1 MAKEMLFSVV
11 CPTCEAKIGVHD
23 KRLLGQLVQCPKCGS
38 IVLLRPPKEDAK
50 SQNSSESENTS
61 IEKKENAPPQHSG
74 TNTQPLTKKEDKN
87 SAPPLPGRAP
97 TPAPPPSV
105 PVPPPVSIPVPPPAT
120 MPEPMSP
127 NDLVPEP
134 MSPGALNSNSSQGG
148 KSFSQRLSG
157 LSDILPSWTPYLV
170 IGLSV
175 IVLLTLLLLF
185 LFRGSNQKT
194 PEAENNTDN
203 PVVENK
209 DNKQDKLS
217 EEPVSVATDGK
228 SDKDGDKATNN
239 EGASNAD
246 NKKEDNNINNKPN
259 EKNVLE
265 NKNVEDVE
273 QEQNGSAIPVDDSPV
288 DDNPLQVEP
297 DENVTENS
305 DVSKPSEEQEKTE
318 APEDNSR
325 LDESNPFIEVEDN
338 EQSAKVEDNDK
349 NELDLENVLDNVNND
364 VVENKEN
371 KDDSK
376 NGENEKSLIPGLDI
390 KLKSISIRE
399 LKLSQCLQTIRELGA
414 LPIEVNWGSL
424 RRNGVN
430 ADDKIS
436 WSGTDVTLKTV
447 LSEVL
452 AQRGLMFKISD
463 EEKIVFV
470 PRVSVNARSDSGVN
484 PVAGSGSTMV
494 KTQYSVADLVGR
506 SPEKTAELIKSI
518 REFLC
523 PGDWKEVGGTGT
535 IAAAGGGSI
544 VITQSQQNQWIIAD
558 FLDRLRLARHLA
570 PLHNRDVSLD
580 PMTVRAQSALKRNV
594 GINFQPTADLK
605 TALSE
610 IGQRI
615 GVSIL
620 LDEPS
625 LKIAGIS
632 AQFPISFDAQELTLE
647 ETFNRI
653 NEETGLTYLAQT
665 PNSFIVTTPD
675 GVKSMMS
682 VEFYPISD
690 LVNFGLTPAILMEQ
704 VVKFEPKSWKS
715 QDAASFGLIDFDKNS
730 DCLIVRQ
737 SPTVLSQISAL
748 LTQLRARLKEKE

>member
-23 KRLLGQLVQCPKCGS
+23 KRLVGQLVQCPKCGS
-38 IVLLRPPKEDAK
+38 IVLLRPPKDDAK

-61 IEKKENAPPQHSG
+61 VETKETAPPQHPG
-74 TNTQPLTKKEDKN
+74 ANTQPLTKREDRN
-87 SAPPLPGRAP
+87 AQPPLPNHA
-97 TPAPPPSV
+97 PAPVPPQSV

-127 NDLVPEP
+127 DDLVPEP

-148 KSFSQRLSG
+148 KSISQRLSG
-157 LSDILPSWTPYLV
+157 LTDRLPSWTPYLV

-175 IVLLTLLLLF
+175 IVLLTLLVLF

-194 PEAENNTDN
+194 GKTENNTDK

-209 DNKQDKLS
+209 NNKGDDLFG
-217 EEPVSVATDGK
+217 ELTNVATD
-228 SDKDGDKATNN
+228 DKDKKNGDKKLNEENSLNAEDKKDSVNENN
-239 EGASNAD
+239 NL
-246 NKKEDNNINNKPN
+246 N
-259 EKNVLE
+259 EKDNVDV
-265 NKNVEDVE
+265 NAVEDAV
-273 QEQNGSAIPVDDSPV
+273 NGRNDSAIPVDDSPV
-288 DDNPLQVEP
+288 DDTQLHVNTIQ
-297 DENVTENS
+297 DVTDNS
-305 DVSKPSEEQEKTE
+305 DVNVPSEEPEKTE
-318 APEDNSR
+318 TLEENPALDN
-325 LDESNPFIEVEDN
+325 SNPFIEVKDN
-338 EQSAKVEDNDK
+338 DHSAKVEDNNG
-349 NELDLENVLDNVNND
+349 NESDLENVLDNVNNEI
-364 VVENKEN
+364 VENEGN
-371 KDDSK
+371 EGDSK
-376 NGENEKSLIPGLDI
+376 NDENEASSVPGLDI

-436 WSGTDVTLKTV
+436 WSGNDVTLKTV

-570 PLHNRDVSLD
+570 PLHNRDVSLE

-594 GINFQPTADLK
+594 GINFQPAADLK

-632 AQFPISFDAQELTLE
+632 AQFPISFDARELSLE
-647 ETFNRI
+647 DTFNRI
-653 NEETGLTYLAQT
+653 KEETSLTYLAQT

-682 VEFYPISD
+682 VEFFPIAD
-690 LVNFGLTPAILMEQ
+690 LVEMGLTPAILMEQ

-737 SPTVLSQISAL
+737 SPSVLSKISEL
-748 LTQLRARLKEKE
+748 LTQLRARLKAKE

>member
-23 KRLLGQLVQCPKCGS
+23 KRLIGQLVQCPKCGS

-50 SQNSSESENTS
+50 SQNSSESENKPVET
-61 IEKKENAPPQHSG
+61 KEPAPPQHPG
-74 TNTQPLTKKEDKN
+74 VNTQPLTRREDRN
-87 SAPPLPGRAP
+87 AAPPLPSHAP
-97 TPAPPPSV
+97 TSVPPQSV

-127 NDLVPEP
+127 DDHVPEP
-134 MSPGALNSNSSQGG
+134 MSPGALNSNPTQGG
-148 KSFSQRLSG
+148 MSFSQRLSG
-157 LSDILPSWTPYLV
+157 LTDKLPSWTPYLI

-175 IVLLTLLLLF
+175 IVLLTLLVLF

-194 PEAENNTDN
+194 RETENNTDS
-203 PVVENK
+203 PVIENK
-209 DNKQDKLS
+209 GNKEDGLSGEFTNVTTNGENKKNDDKKSSNENNSNAQDNKDF
-217 EEPVSVATDGK
+217 G
-228 SDKDGDKATNN
+228 
-239 EGASNAD
+239 NA
-246 NKKEDNNINNKPN
+246 NNKLK
-259 EKNVLE
+259 EEDKT
-265 NKNVEDVE
+265 DVE
-273 QEQNGSAIPVDDSPV
+273 TIEDAEQKQNGSEHPVDDSSV
-288 DDNPLQVEP
+288 DDNSSQANPFQ
-297 DENVTENS
+297 DVTDDS
-305 DVSKPSEEQEKTE
+305 DVSLPSEEPEKTGT
-318 APEDNSR
+318 PEENPA
-325 LDESNPFIEVEDN
+325 LDDSNPFIEVEDN
-338 EQSAKVEDNDK
+338 NPSAKVEDNNG
-349 NELDLENVLDNVNND
+349 NESDLENVLDGVNNEIA
-364 VVENKEN
+364 VNNGIE
-371 KDDSK
+371 DDSQK
-376 NGENEKSLIPGLDI
+376 GENEKSTIPGLNI
-390 KLKSISIRE
+390 NLKSISIRE

-436 WSGTDVTLKTV
+436 WSGNDVTLKTV

-452 AQRGLMFKISD
+452 AQRGLMFKIND

-594 GINFQPTADLK
+594 GINFQPSADLK
-605 TALSE
+605 TALAE

-632 AQFPISFDAQELTLE
+632 VQFPITFDARELSLE

-653 NEETGLTYLAQT
+653 KEETSLTYLAQT

-682 VEFYPISD
+682 VEFYSISD
-690 LVNFGLTPAILMEQ
+690 LVNIGLTPAILMEQ

-737 SPTVLSQISAL
+737 SPAVLSQISAL
-748 LTQLRARLKEKE
+748 LTQLRARLKQKE